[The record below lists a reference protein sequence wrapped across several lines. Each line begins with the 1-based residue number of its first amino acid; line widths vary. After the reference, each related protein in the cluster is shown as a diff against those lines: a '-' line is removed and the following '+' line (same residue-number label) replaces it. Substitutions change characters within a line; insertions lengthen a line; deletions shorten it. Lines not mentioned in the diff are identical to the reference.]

1 VASRKKWH
9 ALLVV
14 ACLAFAG
21 VATARPLRSHASGT
35 RAPTATVARASA
47 QLTPASPLGAL
58 TASRSLRVTGQAFA
72 PHAAIV
78 VTQCSTSALAAAL
91 TAITAALDDCDEHFV
106 AVSTSRA
113 DGSFAVRARAVPVIQ
128 TASGA
133 VDCRPQG
140 ACLLG
145 ALNLD
150 ALQGHPLQVAVLPV
164 AFTPSAK
171 PAPAPRPQKP
181 LLSETYSSPP
191 LTVASPSHTVLD
203 AYPAASLGAGRMGQV
218 PPVPARALPRRGA
231 RRIPGE
237 GLLALTMSA
246 PQTSWA
252 DPDDT
257 AVVVQ
262 ARVDRGPWQ
271 QIVLFDGAQPF
282 TYEGF
287 TGPLRTGR
295 HVVTVRIR
303 RDLSHVTRHAP
314 MAVIV
319 KQSLV
324 VLRPSSAAGLEL
336 AHAPVLYDRRVS
348 TTQDTPLITY
358 ADNVP
363 QPDPGHPGLRR
374 LTYVVTWSHED
385 AGTGFV
391 PWLEWGTWG
400 RMTDIETAISLVV
413 DRAGRIA
420 GATYLTC
427 VTCGPG
433 FPENRTA
440 LDETEAPF
448 HGRWFAGHPILR
460 VATGNN
466 DLSDVGTTAV
476 RFQQALAAPPAPGQ
490 TREGAMDRNPWTYGV
505 MGHELERDR
514 ADYSTSAA
522 STGPGD
528 PRQYLIIALDST
540 AQRAAAVGVD
550 IRLSGSSRIYSND
563 LATTYPLYAAG
574 AGRTVVKVPLDDVSR
589 PITLVRLR
597 VLGAPPGSLPSLT
610 VHRARVL
617 QYVLGKIVVR
627 RTPPVQVVTEAAPPP
642 LPATTPTISAVAL
655 GS

>member
-1 VASRKKWH
+1 M
-9 ALLVV
+9 VV
-14 ACLAFAG
+14 ACLSFAG
-21 VATARPLRSHASGT
+21 IATARPLRSHASGI
-35 RAPTATVARASA
+35 RAASATIVRARA
-47 QLTPASPLGAL
+47 QLTVAAPLGAL
-58 TASRSLRVTGQAFA
+58 TASRSLRVSGQAFA
-72 PHAAIV
+72 PHAAVV

-91 TAITAALDDCDEHFV
+91 TAVAAALDDCDEHFV
-106 AVSTSRA
+106 AVTFTGA

-128 TASGA
+128 TASGS
-133 VDCRPQG
+133 VDCRHQG

-150 ALQGHPLQVAVLPV
+150 ALQGHPLQVAVMPL
-164 AFTPSAK
+164 AFTASAE
-171 PAPAPRPQKP
+171 PAPAPRPQKT
-181 LLSETYSSPP
+181 LLSETYGSPP
-191 LTVASPSHTVLD
+191 LTVTSPSRTVLD
-203 AYPAASLGAGRMGQV
+203 AYPAASLGAGRVGQV
-218 PPVPARALPRRGA
+218 PPLPARALPRRGA
-231 RRIPGE
+231 RRIRGE

-262 ARVDRGPWQ
+262 ARVDHGPWQ
-271 QIVLFDGAQPF
+271 QIVLFEGAQPF

-287 TGPLRTGR
+287 TGPLRTGP

-303 RDLSHVTRHAP
+303 RDLTHVTRHAP
-314 MAVIV
+314 LAVIV

-324 VLRPSSAAGLEL
+324 VVRPSSPAGFEL

-358 ADNVP
+358 AENVP
-363 QPDPGHPGLRR
+363 EPDPSHLGLRR

-413 DRAGRIA
+413 DRAGHVT

-427 VTCGPG
+427 VTCGRG

-466 DLSDVGTTAV
+466 DLSEVGTTAL

-490 TREGAMDRNPWTYGV
+490 TREGAMDLNPWTYGV
-505 MGHELERDR
+505 MGHELQRDR
-514 ADYSTSAA
+514 ADYSTSAG
-522 STGPGD
+522 SPGPGD
-528 PRQYLIIALDST
+528 PRQYLIVALDSS

-550 IRLSGSSRIYSND
+550 IRLAGSSQTYSND
-563 LATTYPLYAAG
+563 LATTYPLYAGG
-574 AGRTVVKVPLDDVSR
+574 AGRTVVKVPLGQVAKT
-589 PITLVRLR
+589 ITLLRLR
-597 VLGAPPGSLPSLT
+597 VLGASPASLPSLT
-610 VHRARVL
+610 VRRARVL
-617 QYVLGKIVVR
+617 EYVHGKIVVR
-627 RTPPVQVVTEAAPPP
+627 RTPPVQVVTQAAPPS
-642 LPATTPTISAVAL
+642 LPATTPTISAAAL

>member
-1 VASRKKWH
+1 MASRKKWH

-35 RAPTATVARASA
+35 RAPTATVAQARA
-47 QLTPASPLGAL
+47 QLTAASPLGAL
-58 TASRSLRVTGQAFA
+58 TASRWLRVTGQAFA
-72 PHAAIV
+72 PHAAVV

-91 TAITAALDDCDEHFV
+91 TAIAAALDDCDEHFA
-106 AVSTSRA
+106 AVTTSSS
-113 DGSFAVRARAVPVIQ
+113 DGSIAVRARAVPIIQ

-133 VDCRPQG
+133 VDCRPPG

-150 ALQGHPLQVAVLPV
+150 ALQGHPLQVAVLPL
-164 AFTPSAK
+164 AFTASAK
-171 PAPAPRPQKP
+171 PTPARRPHKP
-181 LLSETYSSPP
+181 PLSETYGSPP
-191 LTVASPSHTVLD
+191 LTVDSPSRTVLD
-203 AYPAASLGAGRMGQV
+203 AYPAAALGAGRMGQV
-218 PPVPARALPRRGA
+218 PPVPARALPLPGA
-231 RRIPGE
+231 RRIRGE

-262 ARVDRGPWQ
+262 ARVDRGHCQ
-271 QIVLFDGAQPF
+271 QIVLFDGAQSF

-287 TGPLRTGR
+287 TGPLRTGP

-314 MAVIV
+314 LVAIV

-324 VLRPSSAAGLEL
+324 VVRPSSAAGLEL

-358 ADNVP
+358 ADNAP
-363 QPDPGHPGLRR
+363 QPDPGHAGLRR

-400 RMTDIETAISLVV
+400 RMTDIETAISLLI
-413 DRAGRIA
+413 DRAGRVA
-420 GATYLTC
+420 GATYETC
-427 VTCGPG
+427 LTCGPG

-440 LDETEAPF
+440 RDETEAPF

-466 DLSDVGTTAV
+466 DFSDVGTTAL
-476 RFQQALAAPPAPGQ
+476 RFQQALAAAPARGQ

-505 MGHELERDR
+505 MGQELARDR

-528 PRQYLIIALDST
+528 PRQYLIVALDST
-540 AQRAAAVGVD
+540 PQRAAAVGVD
-550 IRLSGSSRIYSND
+550 VRLSGSSRVYSDD
-563 LATTYPLYAAG
+563 LVTTYPLYAGG

-589 PITLVRLR
+589 PITLLRLR
-597 VLGAPPGSLPSLT
+597 VLGAWPGSLPSLT
-610 VHRARVL
+610 VHRVSVL
-617 QYVLGKIVVR
+617 QYVHGKIVVR
-627 RTPPVQVVTEAAPPP
+627 RTPPVQVVSEAAP
-642 LPATTPTISAVAL
+642 LAFPATTPTISAVAL
-655 GS
+655 SS

>member
-14 ACLAFAG
+14 LCLAFAG
-21 VATARPLRSHASGT
+21 IATAQPLRGHAAGT
-35 RAPTATVARASA
+35 RASAAAVARARA
-47 QLTPASPLGAL
+47 QLTAGSALGTL
-58 TASRSLRVTGQAFA
+58 TETRTLRITGQAFT
-72 PHAAIV
+72 PHAAV
-78 VTQCSTSALAAAL
+78 VVAQCSTSALAAAL
-91 TAITAALDDCDEHFV
+91 TAVAGALDDCDEHFV
-106 AVSTSRA
+106 AVTASGA
-113 DGSFAVRARAVPVIQ
+113 DGSFVVSARATPIIQ
-128 TASGA
+128 TAAGP
-133 VDCRPQG
+133 VDCRHQG

-150 ALQGHPLQVAVLPV
+150 ALQGHPLQVAVLPL
-164 AFTPSAK
+164 AFTASAK
-171 PAPAPRPQKP
+171 PAPAPKSTKR
-181 LLSETYSSPP
+181 LLSETYGSPP
-191 LTVASPSHTVLD
+191 LTVASPSRTVLD
-203 AYPAASLGAGRMGQV
+203 AYPAAALGAGRMGQV
-218 PPVPARALPRRGA
+218 PPVPTRALPRRGD
-231 RRIPGE
+231 RRIRGE

-246 PQTSWA
+246 PETSWA
-252 DPDDT
+252 DPQDT

-262 ARVDRGPWQ
+262 ARVDLGPWQ
-271 QIVLFDGAQPF
+271 QIVLFEGAQPF

-314 MAVIV
+314 LAVIV
-319 KQSLV
+319 NQRLV
-324 VLRPSSAAGLEL
+324 VVRPSSAAGLQL

-348 TTQDTPLITY
+348 ATQDTPLITY
-358 ADNVP
+358 ANTIR
-363 QPDPGHPGLRR
+363 DPGHPGLRR

-400 RMTDIETAISLVV
+400 RMTDIETAVSVLV
-413 DRAGRIA
+413 DRAGRVS

-427 VTCGPG
+427 VSCGRS

-448 HGRWFAGHPILR
+448 HGRWFAGHPVLR

-466 DLSDVGTTAV
+466 DLSDVGSTV
-476 RFQQALAAPPAPGQ
+476 LRFQQGLAAPPAPGD

-505 MGHELERDR
+505 MGQELARDR
-514 ADYSTSAA
+514 SDYSTSAG
-522 STGPGD
+522 STGPGN
-528 PRQYLIIALDST
+528 PRQYLIVALDSS

-550 IRLSGSSRIYSND
+550 VRLAGSSRVYSSD
-563 LATTYPLYAAG
+563 LQTTYPLYAGG
-574 AGRTVVKVPLDDVSR
+574 AGRTVVKVPLAQVSR
-589 PITLVRLR
+589 PITMLRLR
-597 VLGAPPGSLPSLT
+597 VLGASPASPPSLT

-617 QYVLGKIVVR
+617 QYVGGKIVVR
-627 RTPPVQVVTEAAPPP
+627 RTPPVQVITEAAPPAA
-642 LPATTPTISAVAL
+642 PATVPTISAADL

>member
-1 VASRKKWH
+1 MASRRKWH

-21 VATARPLRSHASGT
+21 IAAAQPLRGHAAG
-35 RAPTATVARASA
+35 AATVARARA
-47 QLTPASPLGAL
+47 ELGAGSPLGTLAG
-58 TASRSLRVTGQAFA
+58 TRVLRITGQSFT
-72 PHAAIV
+72 PHAAVV
-78 VTQCSTSALAAAL
+78 VTQCSSRALAAAL
-91 TAITAALDDCDEHFV
+91 TAVTGALDDCDEHFV
-106 AVSTSRA
+106 AVTTSGV
-113 DGSFAVRARAVPVIQ
+113 DGSFLIRARAAPIIQ
-128 TASGA
+128 TASGP
-133 VDCRPQG
+133 VDCRRQG

-150 ALQGHPLQVAVLPV
+150 ALQGHSLQVAVLPL
-164 AFTPSAK
+164 AFTASAR
-171 PAPAPRPQKP
+171 PAPAPRSKERP
-181 LLSETYSSPP
+181 LSETYGSPP
-191 LTVASPSHTVLD
+191 LTVAGSSRTVLE
-203 AYPAASLGAGRMGQV
+203 ASPAGALGAGRVGQV
-218 PPVPARALPRRGA
+218 PLVPSRALPRRGD
-231 RRIPGE
+231 RRIRGE

-252 DPDDT
+252 DPEDT

-262 ARVDRGPWQ
+262 ARVDHGPWQ
-271 QIVLFDGAQPF
+271 QIVLFEGAQPF

-295 HVVTVRIR
+295 HVVTVRVR
-303 RDLSHVTRHAP
+303 RDLSHVTRHTP
-314 MAVIV
+314 LAVIV

-324 VLRPSSAAGLEL
+324 VVRPSSAAGLAL

-358 ADNVP
+358 ADAIR
-363 QPDPGHPGLRR
+363 DPGHPGQRR

-400 RMTDIETAISLVV
+400 RMTDIETVISLLV
-413 DRAGRIA
+413 DRAGRVT

-427 VTCGPG
+427 VTCGRT

-448 HGRWFAGHPILR
+448 HGRWFVGHPVLR

-466 DLSDVGTTAV
+466 DLSDVGSTAV
-476 RFQQALAAPPAPGQ
+476 RFQQALAAPPARGD

-505 MGHELERDR
+505 MGQELARDR
-514 ADYSTSAA
+514 ADYSTSAD

-528 PRQYLIIALDST
+528 PRQYLIVALNST
-540 AQRAAAVGVD
+540 AQRAAAIGVD
-550 IRLSGSSRIYSND
+550 VRLAGSSGVYSND
-563 LATTYPLYAAG
+563 LQTTYPLYAGG
-574 AGRTVVKVPLDDVSR
+574 AGRTVVKVPLGQVSR
-589 PITLVRLR
+589 PITLLRLR
-597 VLGAPPGSLPSLT
+597 VLGASPASPPSLS
-610 VHRARVL
+610 VHHARVL
-617 QYVLGKIVVR
+617 QYVGGKIVVR
-627 RTPPVQVVTEAAPPP
+627 RTPPVQVVTEAATPLAPP
-642 LPATTPTISAVAL
+642 TVPTISAADL
-655 GS
+655 GL

>member
-14 ACLAFAG
+14 LSLAFAG
-21 VATARPLRSHASGT
+21 VAMAQPLRGHAAGT
-35 RAPTATVARASA
+35 RAPAATVARARA
-47 QLTPASPLGAL
+47 QLMAGSPLGTLAG
-58 TASRSLRVTGQAFA
+58 TRTLRITGQSFT
-72 PHAAIV
+72 PRAAV
-78 VTQCSTSALAAAL
+78 VVAQCSATALSAAL
-91 TAITAALDDCDEHFV
+91 TAVARALDDCDEHFV
-106 AVSTSRA
+106 AVSTSGA
-113 DGSFAVRARAVPVIQ
+113 DGSFAIQARATPIIQ
-128 TASGA
+128 TASGP
-133 VDCRPQG
+133 VDCRHPG

-150 ALQGHPLQVAVLPV
+150 ALQGHPLQVAVLPL
-164 AFTPSAK
+164 AFTASAK
-171 PAPAPRPQKP
+171 PAPPPKSKQR
-181 LLSETYSSPP
+181 LLSETYGSPP
-191 LTVASPSHTVLD
+191 LTVASPSRTVLD
-203 AYPAASLGAGRMGQV
+203 AYPAAALGAGRMGQV
-218 PPVPARALPRRGA
+218 PPVPTRALPRRGN
-231 RRIPGE
+231 RRIRGE

-252 DPDDT
+252 DPQDT

-262 ARVDRGPWQ
+262 ARVDLGRWQ
-271 QIVLFDGAQPF
+271 QIVLFEGAQPF

-319 KQSLV
+319 NQRLV
-324 VLRPSSAAGLEL
+324 VVRPSSAAGLQL

-358 ADNVP
+358 ANTVR
-363 QPDPGHPGLRR
+363 DPSNPGLRR

-400 RMTDIETAISLVV
+400 RMTDIETAISVSV
-413 DRAGRIA
+413 DRAGRVT

-427 VTCGPG
+427 VTCGRT

-448 HGRWFAGHPILR
+448 NGRWFAGHPVLR

-466 DLSDVGTTAV
+466 DLSDIGSTAL
-476 RFQQALAAPPAPGQ
+476 RFQQALAAPPSPGDA
-490 TREGAMDRNPWTYGV
+490 REGAMDRNPWTYGV
-505 MGHELERDR
+505 MGQELVRDR
-514 ADYSTSAA
+514 ADYSTSAG
-522 STGPGD
+522 STGPGN
-528 PRQYLIIALDST
+528 PRQYLIVALDSS

-550 IRLSGSSRIYSND
+550 LRLAGSSEIYSSD
-563 LATTYPLYAAG
+563 LQTTYPLYAGG
-574 AGRTVVKVPLDDVSR
+574 AGRTVVKVPLAQVSR
-589 PITLVRLR
+589 PITLLRLR
-597 VLGAPPGSLPSLT
+597 VLGASPAVPPSLT
-610 VHRARVL
+610 VRHARVL
-617 QYVLGKIVVR
+617 QYVGGKIVVR
-627 RTPPVQVVTEAAPPP
+627 RTPPVQVATEAAPPTAP
-642 LPATTPTISAVAL
+642 PTVPTISAADL

>member
-1 VASRKKWH
+1 VASRKKWP

-21 VATARPLRSHASGT
+21 VAAARAPKSHAGPT
-35 RAPTATVARASA
+35 RVPAATVVRARA
-47 QLTPASPLGAL
+47 QLTAGSPLGTL
-58 TASRSLRVTGQAFA
+58 TGSRTLRIAGQSFT
-72 PHAAIV
+72 PHAAVV

-91 TAITAALDDCDEHFV
+91 TAVAAALDDCDEHFV
-106 AVSTSRA
+106 AVTTSSG
-113 DGSFAVRARAVPVIQ
+113 DGTFAVRARAAPIIQ
-128 TASGA
+128 TASGS
-133 VDCRPQG
+133 VDCRRQG

-150 ALQGHPLQVAVLPV
+150 ALQGQPLQVAALPL
-164 AFTPSAK
+164 AFTASAK
-171 PAPAPRPQKP
+171 PAPTPKP
-181 LLSETYSSPP
+181 EKRLLSETYGSPP
-191 LTVASPSHTVLD
+191 LTVASPSRTVLD
-203 AYPAASLGAGRMGQV
+203 AYPAAALGAGRMGQV
-218 PPVPARALPRRGA
+218 PPVPTRALPRRGD
-231 RRIPGE
+231 RRIRGE

-252 DPDDT
+252 DPEDT

-262 ARVDRGPWQ
+262 ARVDHGPWQ
-271 QIVLFDGAQPF
+271 QIVLFEGAQPF

-295 HVVTVRIR
+295 HVLTVRIR

-324 VLRPSSAAGLEL
+324 VVRPSSAAGLEL

-363 QPDPGHPGLRR
+363 QPDSGNPGRRR

-400 RMTDIETAISLVV
+400 RMTDIETAISLLV
-413 DRAGRIA
+413 DRTGRVT

-427 VTCGPG
+427 VTCGRT

-440 LDETEAPF
+440 LDETHAPF
-448 HGRWFAGHPILR
+448 HGRWFAGHPVLR

-466 DLSDVGTTAV
+466 DLSDAGSTAL
-476 RFQQALAAPPAPGQ
+476 RFQQALAAPPAPGE

-505 MGHELERDR
+505 MGQELARDR
-514 ADYSTSAA
+514 ADYSTSAG

-528 PRQYLIIALDST
+528 PRQYLIVALDTS
-540 AQRAAAVGVD
+540 ARRAAAVGVD
-550 IRLSGSSRIYSND
+550 MRLGGSFQVYSSD
-563 LATTYPLYAAG
+563 LQTTYPLYAG
-574 AGRTVVKVPLDDVSR
+574 GVGRTVVKVPLGQASR
-589 PITLVRLR
+589 PITLLRLR
-597 VLGAPPGSLPSLT
+597 VLGASPASPPSLT
-610 VHRARVL
+610 VNRAKVL
-617 QYVLGKIVVR
+617 QYVHGKIVDR
-627 RTPPVQVVTEAAPPP
+627 RTPPVQVVTEPAPPGA
-642 LPATTPTISAVAL
+642 PATSPTIAAADL

>member
-1 VASRKKWH
+1 MASRKKWPG
-9 ALLVV
+9 LLVV

-21 VATARPLRSHASGT
+21 VAAARAPRSHA
-35 RAPTATVARASA
+35 APARVAAATVLWARA
-47 QLTPASPLGAL
+47 QLTSGSPLGTL
-58 TASRSLRVTGQAFA
+58 TGSRTLSITGQSST
-72 PHAAIV
+72 PHAAVV

-91 TAITAALDDCDEHFV
+91 TAVAAALDDCDEHFV
-106 AVSTSRA
+106 AVTTSGA
-113 DGSFAVRARAVPVIQ
+113 DGSFAVRARGTPIIQ
-128 TASGA
+128 TASGP
-133 VDCRPQG
+133 VDCRRQS

-150 ALQGHPLQVAVLPV
+150 ALQGQPLQVAVLPL
-164 AFTPSAK
+164 AFTASAK
-171 PAPAPRPQKP
+171 PAPAPKSKQR
-181 LLSETYSSPP
+181 LLSETYGSPP
-191 LTVASPSHTVLD
+191 LTVASPSRTSLD
-203 AYPAASLGAGRMGQV
+203 AYPAAALGAGRMGTV
-218 PPVPARALPRRGA
+218 PRVPTRALPRRGD
-231 RRIPGE
+231 RRIRGE

-246 PQTSWA
+246 PQTNWA
-252 DPDDT
+252 DPEDT

-262 ARVDRGPWQ
+262 ARVDGGRWQ
-271 QIVLFDGAQPF
+271 QIVLFEGAQPF

-324 VLRPSSAAGLEL
+324 VVRPSSAAGLEL
-336 AHAPVLYDRRVS
+336 AHAPVLYDRRIS

-363 QPDPGHPGLRR
+363 QPGPSHPGLRR

-400 RMTDIETAISLVV
+400 RMTDIETAISVLV
-413 DRAGRIA
+413 DHTGRVT

-427 VTCGPG
+427 VTCGRS

-440 LDETEAPF
+440 LDETQAPF
-448 HGRWFAGHPILR
+448 HGRWFAGHPVLR

-466 DLSDVGTTAV
+466 DLSDAGSTAL

-505 MGHELERDR
+505 MGQELARDR
-514 ADYSTSAA
+514 ADYSTSAG

-528 PRQYLIIALDST
+528 PRQYLIVALDSS

-550 IRLSGSSRIYSND
+550 LRLAGSSEIYSSD
-563 LATTYPLYAAG
+563 LQTTYPLYAG
-574 AGRTVVKVPLDDVSR
+574 GVGRTVVKVPLAQVSR
-589 PITLVRLR
+589 PITLLRLR
-597 VLGAPPGSLPSLT
+597 VLGASAASPPSLT
-610 VHRARVL
+610 VHRATVL
-617 QYVLGKIVVR
+617 EYVHGKIVDR
-627 RTPPVQVVTEAAPPP
+627 RTPPVQVVTEPAPPP
-642 LPATTPTISAVAL
+642 APATSPTIAAADL

>member
-9 ALLVV
+9 GLLVA

-21 VATARPLRSHASGT
+21 IATAQPLRSHAAGT
-35 RAPTATVARASA
+35 RAPAATVARARA
-47 QLTPASPLGAL
+47 QLMANSPPGTLAG
-58 TASRSLRVTGQAFA
+58 TRMLRITGQSFT
-72 PHAAIV
+72 PHAAV
-78 VTQCSTSALAAAL
+78 VVAQCSTSALAAAL
-91 TAITAALDDCDEHFV
+91 SAVAGALDDCDEHFV
-106 AVSTSRA
+106 AVTTSGA
-113 DGSFAVRARAVPVIQ
+113 DGSFVARARATPIIQ

-133 VDCRPQG
+133 VDCRRQD

-150 ALQGHPLQVAVLPV
+150 ALQGHPLQVAVLPL
-164 AFTPSAK
+164 AFSASAK
-171 PAPAPRPQKP
+171 PAPAPKP
-181 LLSETYSSPP
+181 KQRLLSETYGSPP
-191 LTVASPSHTVLD
+191 LTVASPSRTVLD
-203 AYPAASLGAGRMGQV
+203 AYPAAALGAGRTGQV
-218 PPVPARALPRRGA
+218 PPVPTRALPRRGD
-231 RRIPGE
+231 RRIQGE

-252 DPDDT
+252 DPQDT

-262 ARVDRGPWQ
+262 ARVDHGPWQ
-271 QIVLFDGAQPF
+271 QIVLFEGAQPF

-314 MAVIV
+314 LAVIV
-319 KQSLV
+319 NQRLV
-324 VLRPSSAAGLEL
+324 VVRPSSAAGLQL

-358 ADNVP
+358 ADMIR
-363 QPDPGHPGLRR
+363 DPGHPALRR

-400 RMTDIETAISLVV
+400 RMTDIETAISVLV
-413 DRAGRIA
+413 DRAGRVT

-427 VTCGPG
+427 VSCGRT

-448 HGRWFAGHPILR
+448 RGRWFAGHPVLR

-466 DLSDVGTTAV
+466 DLSDAGSSAL
-476 RFQQALAAPPAPGQ
+476 RIQQGLAAPPARGD

-505 MGHELERDR
+505 MGQELARGR

-528 PRQYLIIALDST
+528 PRQYLIVALHSG

-550 IRLSGSSRIYSND
+550 VRLAGSSEIYSSD
-563 LATTYPLYAAG
+563 LQTTYPLYAGG
-574 AGRTVVKVPLDDVSR
+574 AGRTVVKVPLGQVSR
-589 PITLVRLR
+589 PITLLRLR
-597 VLGAPPGSLPSLT
+597 VLGASPSSPPSLT
-610 VHRARVL
+610 VNRATVL
-617 QYVLGKIVVR
+617 QYVHGKIVDR
-627 RTPPVQVVTEAAPPP
+627 RTPPVQVVTEPAPPAAP
-642 LPATTPTISAVAL
+642 ATSPTIAAAGL

>member
-9 ALLVV
+9 ALLLV

-21 VATARPLRSHASGT
+21 VATAQPLRGHAAET
-35 RAPTATVARASA
+35 RAPAATIARVRA
-47 QLTPASPLGAL
+47 QLTAGSPLGTLAA
-58 TASRSLRVTGQAFA
+58 TRTLRVTGQSFA
-72 PHAAIV
+72 PHAAV
-78 VTQCSTSALAAAL
+78 VVAQCSTSALAAAL
-91 TAITAALDDCDEHFV
+91 TAVAVALDDCDEHFV
-106 AVSTSRA
+106 AVTTSGV
-113 DGSFAVRARAVPVIQ
+113 DGSFVIRGRATPVIQ
-128 TASGA
+128 TASGP
-133 VDCRPQG
+133 VDCRRQG

-150 ALQGHPLQVAVLPV
+150 ALQGHPLQVAVLPLS
-164 AFTPSAK
+164 FTASAT
-171 PAPAPRPQKP
+171 PAPAPKSKMR
-181 LLSETYSSPP
+181 LLSETYGSPP
-191 LTVASPSHTVLD
+191 LTLASPSRTVLD
-203 AYPAASLGAGRMGQV
+203 AYPAAALGAGRMGQV
-218 PPVPARALPRRGA
+218 PPMPMRALPRRGA
-231 RRIPGE
+231 RRIRGE

-252 DPDDT
+252 DPQDT

-262 ARVDRGPWQ
+262 ARVDHGPWQ
-271 QIVLFDGAQPF
+271 QIVLFEGAQPF

-295 HVVTVRIR
+295 HVVAVRIR

-314 MAVIV
+314 LAVIV
-319 KQSLV
+319 NQSLV
-324 VLRPSSAAGLEL
+324 VVRPSSAAGLQL

-358 ADNVP
+358 ADTV
-363 QPDPGHPGLRR
+363 QDPGHPGLRR

-400 RMTDIETAISLVV
+400 RMTDIETAISMLV
-413 DRAGRIA
+413 DRTGHVK

-427 VTCGPG
+427 VTCGRT

-448 HGRWFAGHPILR
+448 HGRWFAGHPVLR

-466 DLSDVGTTAV
+466 DLSDVGNTAL
-476 RFQQALAAPPAPGQ
+476 RFQQGLAAPPARGD

-505 MGHELERDR
+505 MGQELARDR
-514 ADYSTSAA
+514 ADYSTSAG
-522 STGPGD
+522 SSGPGD
-528 PRQYLIIALDST
+528 PRQYLIVALNST

-550 IRLSGSSRIYSND
+550 VRLAGSSQVYSND
-563 LATTYPLYAAG
+563 LQTTYPLYAGG
-574 AGRTVVKVPLDDVSR
+574 AGRTVVKVPLGQVSR
-589 PITLVRLR
+589 PITLLRLR
-597 VLGAPPGSLPSLT
+597 VLGVSPASPRSLS
-610 VHRARVL
+610 VHCLRIL
-617 QYVLGKIVVR
+617 QYVGGKIVVR
-627 RTPPVQVVTEAAPPP
+627 RTPPVQVVTEAAPPTASP
-642 LPATTPTISAVAL
+642 TIPTISAEDL